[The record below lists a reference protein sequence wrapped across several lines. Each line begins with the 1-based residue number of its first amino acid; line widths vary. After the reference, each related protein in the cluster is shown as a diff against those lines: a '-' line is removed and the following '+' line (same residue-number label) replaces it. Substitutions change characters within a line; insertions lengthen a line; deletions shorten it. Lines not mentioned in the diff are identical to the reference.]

1 MSVTEW
7 MGITRMKL
15 NRLFYLIKEGIKSIF
30 THGFMSFA
38 SVTIIVACLIIMGSF
53 SLLAFN
59 IDAMITDLEQDN
71 EILAFVDDSLS
82 DEEAMAIQ
90 TRLEAVSNVSSV
102 RFVSR
107 QEAFEDFKAEYD
119 DESKFA
125 DLPDTTLRHRYV
137 IHLED
142 LALME
147 ATSEDIMAVNG
158 IADIDAAL
166 EISKGIIMIRNAIS
180 VVSLIII
187 AILFVVSVF
196 IMNNTIKL
204 ATYSRKE
211 EIAIMKMVGASN
223 AFIRCPFVVEGMIL
237 GLFGGGIAF
246 FMQWG
251 VYTLVCDKVMESLVG
266 NLVSVISFDILFWP
280 LLAVF
285 LGIGLVVGV
294 FGSGAAIRN
303 YLKI

>member
-1 MSVTEW
+1 
-7 MGITRMKL
+7 MKL
-15 NRLFYLIKEGIKSIF
+15 NRFFYLIKEGIKSIF

-53 SLLAFN
+53 SLLSFN
-59 IDAMITDLEQDN
+59 IDAMISDMERDN
-71 EILAFVDDSLS
+71 EILAFVEDELS

-90 TRLEAVSNVSSV
+90 TRLEAISNVSSV
-102 RFVSR
+102 TFVTR
-107 QEAFEDFKAEYD
+107 QEAFESFKAEYD
-119 DESKFA
+119 DSSRFD

-147 ATSEDIMAVNG
+147 TTAGDIKAVNG
-158 IADIDAAL
+158 IADVGAEL
-166 EISKGIIMIRNAIS
+166 EVSRAIILIRNVIS
-180 VVSLIII
+180 LVSLAII

-223 AFIRCPFVVEGMIL
+223 GFIRFPFVVEGMIL
-237 GLFGGGIAF
+237 GLLGGGIAF
-246 FMQWG
+246 FIEWG
-251 VYTLVCDKVMESLVG
+251 LYSLLTDKLMASLVG
-266 NLVSVISFDILFWP
+266 SLVNVVAFEIILWP
-280 LLAVF
+280 MLAIF
-285 LGIGLVVGV
+285 LGIGLLVGV
-294 FGSGAAIRN
+294 FGSSVAIRN

>member
-7 MGITRMKL
+7 TGTTHMKL

-53 SLLAFN
+53 SLLTFN
-59 IDAMITDLEQDN
+59 IDAMISDMEQDN

-90 TRLEAVSNVSSV
+90 TRLEAVSNVSE
-102 RFVSR
+102 VSFLSR
-107 QEAFEDFKAEYD
+107 EEAFENFKAEYED
-119 DESKFA
+119 SSRFD
-125 DLPDTTLRHRYV
+125 DLPDNTLRHRYI

-147 ATSEDIMAVNG
+147 STAEDIKAING
-158 IADIDAAL
+158 IAEVGVEL
-166 EISKGIIMIRNAIS
+166 EISKAIIAIRNIIS

-211 EIAIMKMVGASN
+211 EIGIMKMVGASN

-237 GLFGGGIAF
+237 GLLGGGIAF
-246 FMQWG
+246 FLQWG
-251 VYTLVCDKVMESLVG
+251 IYDVVTEKVMTSLVG
-266 NLVSVISFDILFWP
+266 GLVNVIAFDILFWP
-280 LLAVF
+280 MLAVF

>member
-1 MSVTEW
+1 
-7 MGITRMKL
+7 MGTTHMKL
-15 NRLFYLIKEGIKSIF
+15 NRFFYLIKEGIKSIF

-53 SLLAFN
+53 SLLSFN
-59 IDAMITDLEQDN
+59 IDAMISDMEQDN
-71 EILAFVDDSLS
+71 EILAFVDDELS

-102 RFVSR
+102 KFVTR
-107 QEAFEDFKAEYD
+107 QEAFESFKAEYD
-119 DESKFA
+119 DASRFS

-147 ATSEDIMAVNG
+147 TTAGDIKAING
-158 IADIDAAL
+158 IADVGAEL
-166 EISKGIIMIRNAIS
+166 EISRAIIMIRNVI
-180 VVSLIII
+180 SLISLVII

-223 AFIRCPFVVEGMIL
+223 SFIRFPFVVEGMIL
-237 GLFGGGIAF
+237 GLLGGGIAF
-246 FMQWG
+246 FIEWG
-251 VYTLVCDKVMESLVG
+251 LYRLLTEKLMASLIGGIV
-266 NLVSVISFDILFWP
+266 NVVAFEIIFWP
-280 LLAVF
+280 MLAIF
-285 LGIGLVVGV
+285 LGIGLLVGV
-294 FGSGAAIRN
+294 FGSSVAIRN

>member
-1 MSVTEW
+1 
-7 MGITRMKL
+7 MKL
-15 NRLFYLIKEGIKSIF
+15 NRFFYLVKEGIKSIF

-53 SLLAFN
+53 SLLSFN
-59 IDAMITDLEQDN
+59 IDAVISDMEQDN
-71 EILAFVDDSLS
+71 EILAFVEDELS
-82 DEEAMAIQ
+82 DEEAMDIQ
-90 TRLEAVSNVSSV
+90 TRLEAISNVSSV
-102 RFVSR
+102 TFVTR
-107 QEAFEDFKAEYD
+107 QEAFESFKAEYD
-119 DESKFA
+119 DASRFD

-147 ATSEDIMAVNG
+147 STAGDIKAVNG
-158 IADIDAAL
+158 IADVGAEL
-166 EISKGIIMIRNAIS
+166 EISQAIIMIRNVIS
-180 VVSLIII
+180 VISLVII

-223 AFIRCPFVVEGMIL
+223 SFIRFPFVIEGMIL
-237 GLFGGGIAF
+237 GLLGGGIAF
-246 FMQWG
+246 FIEWG
-251 VYTLVCDKVMESLVG
+251 LYSLLTEKIMATLIGGLV
-266 NLVSVISFDILFWP
+266 NVVAFEIILWP
-280 LLAVF
+280 MLGIF
-285 LGIGLVVGV
+285 LGIGFLVGV
-294 FGSGAAIRN
+294 FGSSVAIRN

>member
-1 MSVTEW
+1 
-7 MGITRMKL
+7 MGITHMKL
-15 NRLFYLIKEGIKSIF
+15 NRFFYLVKEGIKSIF

-53 SLLAFN
+53 SLLSFN
-59 IDAMITDLEQDN
+59 IDAMISDMERDN
-71 EILAFVDDSLS
+71 EILAFVEDELS

-90 TRLEAVSNVSSV
+90 TRLEAISNVSSV
-102 RFVSR
+102 TFVTR
-107 QEAFEDFKAEYD
+107 QEAFESFKAEYD
-119 DESKFA
+119 DSSRFD

-147 ATSEDIMAVNG
+147 TTAGDIKAVNG
-158 IADIDAAL
+158 IADVGAEL
-166 EISKGIIMIRNAIS
+166 EVSRAIILIRNVIS
-180 VVSLIII
+180 LVSLAII

-223 AFIRCPFVVEGMIL
+223 GFIRFPFVVEGMIL
-237 GLFGGGIAF
+237 GLLGGGIAF
-246 FMQWG
+246 FIEWG
-251 VYTLVCDKVMESLVG
+251 LYSLLTDKLMASLVG
-266 NLVSVISFDILFWP
+266 SLVNVVAFEIILWP
-280 LLAVF
+280 MLAIF
-285 LGIGLVVGV
+285 LGIGLLVGV
-294 FGSGAAIRN
+294 FGSSVAIRN

>member
-38 SVTIIVACLIIMGSF
+38 SVTIIVACLLIMGSF
-53 SLLAFN
+53 SLLTFN
-59 IDAMITDLEQDN
+59 IDGIISDLEQDN

-82 DEEAMAIQ
+82 DDEARAIQ
-90 TRLEAVSNVSSV
+90 TRLEALSNVSEV

-107 QEAFEDFKAEYD
+107 EQAFEEFKAEYED
-119 DESKFA
+119 SSRFD

-137 IHLED
+137 IRLDD
-142 LALME
+142 LTLME
-147 ATSEDIMAVNG
+147 SSAEDINAVNG
-158 IADIDAAL
+158 IAYVDAAL
-166 EISKGIIMIRNAIS
+166 EISEGIITIRNVIS
-180 VVSLIII
+180 VVSMIII

-211 EIAIMKMVGASN
+211 EIGIMKMVGASN
-223 AFIRCPFVVEGMIL
+223 AFIRFPFVVEGMIL
-237 GLFGGGIAF
+237 GLLGGGIAF
-246 FMQWG
+246 FLQWG
-251 VYTLVCDKVMESLVG
+251 IYDVVTEKVMTSLVG
-266 NLVSVISFDILFWP
+266 GLVNVIAFDVLLWP
-280 LLAVF
+280 MLAVF

>member
-1 MSVTEW
+1 
-7 MGITRMKL
+7 MKL
-15 NRLFYLIKEGIKSIF
+15 NRFFYLLKEGIKSIF

-53 SLLAFN
+53 SLLSFN
-59 IDAMITDLEQDN
+59 IDSMISDMEQDN
-71 EILAFVDDSLS
+71 EILAFVDEDLS
-82 DEEAMAIQ
+82 DDEVKAIQ
-90 TRLEAVSNVSSV
+90 TRLEALDNISSV
-102 RFVSR
+102 TFLSR
-107 QEAFEDFKAEYD
+107 EEAFDNFKAEYED
-119 DESKFA
+119 SSRFD

-147 ATSEDIMAVNG
+147 STAADIRAVNG
-158 IADIDAAL
+158 IADVGAEL
-166 EISKGIIMIRNAIS
+166 EVSKAIITIRNIIS
-180 VVSLIII
+180 VVSMVII

-223 AFIRCPFVVEGMIL
+223 AFIRFPFVIEGMIL
-237 GLFGGGIAF
+237 GLLGGGIAF
-246 FMQWG
+246 CLQWG
-251 VYTLVCDKVMESLVG
+251 LYGLVTDKIMTSLVG
-266 NLVSVISFDILFWP
+266 GLVTVIAFDILFWP
-280 LLAVF
+280 LLVVV
-285 LGIGLVVGV
+285 LGIGLLVGV
-294 FGSGAAIRN
+294 FGSSVAIRN

>member
-1 MSVTEW
+1 
-7 MGITRMKL
+7 MKA
-15 NRLFYLIKEGIKSIF
+15 NRFFYLIKEGIKSIF

-53 SLLAFN
+53 SLLSFN
-59 IDAMITDLEQDN
+59 IDAMISEMERDN
-71 EILAFVDDSLS
+71 EILAFVDDELS

-90 TRLEAVSNVSSV
+90 HRLEAVSNVSSV

-107 QEAFEDFKAEYD
+107 EEAFENFKAEYD
-119 DESKFA
+119 DADRFN

-137 IHLED
+137 IHLDD

-147 ATSEDIMAVNG
+147 ATSEDIKAING
-158 IADIDAAL
+158 IADVGAEL
-166 EISKGIIMIRNAIS
+166 EISKAIILIRNVIS
-180 VVSLIII
+180 MVSLFII

-223 AFIRCPFVVEGMIL
+223 SFIRFPFVVEGMIL
-237 GLFGGGIAF
+237 GLLGGGIAF
-246 FMQWG
+246 FIQWG
-251 VYTLVCDKVMESLVG
+251 LYSLVTEKIMTSLIG
-266 NLVSVISFDILFWP
+266 GLVSVIAFDVIFWP
-280 LLAVF
+280 LLAIF
-285 LGIGLVVGV
+285 LGIGLLVGV
-294 FGSGAAIRN
+294 FGSSVAIRN

>member
-1 MSVTEW
+1 
-7 MGITRMKL
+7 MKL
-15 NRLFYLIKEGIKSIF
+15 NRFFYLIKEGIKSIF

-53 SLLAFN
+53 SLLSFN
-59 IDAMITDLEQDN
+59 IDSMISDMEQDN
-71 EILAFVDDSLS
+71 EILAFVEDELS
-82 DEEAMAIQ
+82 DEEAMAIG

-102 RFVSR
+102 TFVTR
-107 QEAFEDFKAEYD
+107 QEAFESFKAEYD
-119 DESKFA
+119 DDTRFD

-142 LALME
+142 LSLME
-147 ATSEDIMAVNG
+147 TTAQDIKAING
-158 IADIDAAL
+158 IADVGAEL
-166 EISKGIIMIRNAIS
+166 EISRAIITIRNIIS
-180 VVSLIII
+180 LVSFVII

-223 AFIRCPFVVEGMIL
+223 AFIRFPFVVEGMIL
-237 GLFGGGIAF
+237 GLLGGGVAF
-246 FMQWG
+246 FIEWG
-251 VYTLVCDKVMESLVG
+251 LYSLLTEKLMATIIGGIV
-266 NLVSVISFDILFWP
+266 NVVAFEILLIP
-280 LLAVF
+280 MLAIF
-285 LGIGLVVGV
+285 LGIGLLVGV
-294 FGSGAAIRN
+294 FGSSVAIRN

>member
-1 MSVTEW
+1 
-7 MGITRMKL
+7 MKL
-15 NRLFYLIKEGIKSIF
+15 NRFFYLIKEGIKSIF

-53 SLLAFN
+53 SLLSFN
-59 IDAMITDLEQDN
+59 IDAMISDMERDN
-71 EILAFVDDSLS
+71 EILAFVEDELS

-90 TRLEAVSNVSSV
+90 TRLEAISNVSSV
-102 RFVSR
+102 TFVSR
-107 QEAFEDFKAEYD
+107 QEAFESFKAEYD
-119 DESKFA
+119 DASRFD

-147 ATSEDIMAVNG
+147 TTAGDIKAVNG
-158 IADIDAAL
+158 IADVGAEL
-166 EISKGIIMIRNAIS
+166 EISRAIITIRNVIS
-180 VVSLIII
+180 VVSFVII

-223 AFIRCPFVVEGMIL
+223 SFIRFPFVVEGMIL
-237 GLFGGGIAF
+237 GLLGGGIAF
-246 FMQWG
+246 FIEWG
-251 VYTLVCDKVMESLVG
+251 LYSLLTDKIMTSLVG
-266 NLVSVISFDILFWP
+266 GLVNVVAFEILLWP
-280 LLAVF
+280 MLGIF
-285 LGIGLVVGV
+285 LGIGLLVGV
-294 FGSGAAIRN
+294 FGSSVAIRN

>member
-1 MSVTEW
+1 
-7 MGITRMKL
+7 MKL
-15 NRLFYLIKEGIKSIF
+15 NRFFYLVKEGIKSIF

-53 SLLAFN
+53 SLLSFN
-59 IDAMITDLEQDN
+59 IDAMISDMERDN
-71 EILAFVDDSLS
+71 EILAFVEDELS

-90 TRLEAVSNVSSV
+90 TRLEAISNVSSV
-102 RFVSR
+102 TFVTR
-107 QEAFEDFKAEYD
+107 QEAFESFKAEYD
-119 DESKFA
+119 DSSRFD

-147 ATSEDIMAVNG
+147 TTAGDIKAVNG
-158 IADIDAAL
+158 IADVGAEL
-166 EISKGIIMIRNAIS
+166 EVSRAIILIRNVIS
-180 VVSLIII
+180 LVSLAII

-223 AFIRCPFVVEGMIL
+223 GFIRFPFVVEGMIL
-237 GLFGGGIAF
+237 GLLGGGIAF
-246 FMQWG
+246 FIEWG
-251 VYTLVCDKVMESLVG
+251 LYSLLTDKLMASLVG
-266 NLVSVISFDILFWP
+266 SLVNVVAFEIILWP
-280 LLAVF
+280 MLAIF
-285 LGIGLVVGV
+285 LGIGLLVGV
-294 FGSGAAIRN
+294 FGSSVAIRN

>member
-1 MSVTEW
+1 
-7 MGITRMKL
+7 MGTTHMKL
-15 NRLFYLIKEGIKSIF
+15 NRFFYLIKEGIKSIF

-53 SLLAFN
+53 SLLSFN
-59 IDAMITDLEQDN
+59 IDSMISDMEQDN
-71 EILAFVDDSLS
+71 EILAFVEDELS
-82 DEEAMAIQ
+82 DEEAMAIG

-102 RFVSR
+102 TFVTR
-107 QEAFEDFKAEYD
+107 QEAFESFKAEYD
-119 DESKFA
+119 DDTRFD

-142 LALME
+142 LSLME
-147 ATSEDIMAVNG
+147 TTAQDIKAING
-158 IADIDAAL
+158 IADVGAEL
-166 EISKGIIMIRNAIS
+166 EISRAIITIRNIIS
-180 VVSLIII
+180 LVSFVII

-223 AFIRCPFVVEGMIL
+223 AFIRFPFVVEGMIL
-237 GLFGGGIAF
+237 GLLGGGVAF
-246 FMQWG
+246 FIEWG
-251 VYTLVCDKVMESLVG
+251 LYSLLTEKLMATIIGGIV
-266 NLVSVISFDILFWP
+266 NVVAFEILLIP
-280 LLAVF
+280 MLAIF
-285 LGIGLVVGV
+285 LGIGLLVGV
-294 FGSGAAIRN
+294 FGSSVAIRN

>member
-1 MSVTEW
+1 
-7 MGITRMKL
+7 MGITHMKA
-15 NRLFYLIKEGIKSIF
+15 NRFFYLVKEGIKSIF

-53 SLLAFN
+53 SLLSFN
-59 IDAMITDLEQDN
+59 IDAMISEMERDN
-71 EILAFVDDSLS
+71 EILAFVDDELS

-90 TRLEAVSNVSSV
+90 TRLEAVGNVSSV
-102 RFVSR
+102 SFVSR
-107 QEAFEDFKAEYD
+107 EEAFENFKAEYD
-119 DESKFA
+119 DADRFS

-147 ATSEDIMAVNG
+147 ATSEDIKAVNG
-158 IADIDAAL
+158 IADVGAEL
-166 EISKGIIMIRNAIS
+166 EISKAIILIRNVIS
-180 VVSLIII
+180 VVSLVII

-223 AFIRCPFVVEGMIL
+223 AFIRFPFVVEGMIL
-237 GLFGGGIAF
+237 GLLGGGIGF
-246 FMQWG
+246 FIQWG
-251 VYTLVCDKVMESLVG
+251 LYSLVTEKIMTSLIG
-266 NLVSVISFDILFWP
+266 GLVSVIAFDIIFWP
-280 LLAVF
+280 LLAIF
-285 LGIGLVVGV
+285 LGIGLLVGV
-294 FGSGAAIRN
+294 FGSSVAIRN

>member
-1 MSVTEW
+1 
-7 MGITRMKL
+7 MGTTHMKL
-15 NRLFYLIKEGIKSIF
+15 NRFFYLIKEGIKSIF

-53 SLLAFN
+53 SLLSFN
-59 IDAMITDLEQDN
+59 IDSMISDMEQDN
-71 EILAFVDDSLS
+71 EILAFVEDELS
-82 DEEAMAIQ
+82 DEEAMAIG

-102 RFVSR
+102 TFVTR
-107 QEAFEDFKAEYD
+107 QEAFESFKAEYD
-119 DESKFA
+119 DDTRFD

-142 LALME
+142 LSLVETTAQ
-147 ATSEDIMAVNG
+147 DIKAING
-158 IADIDAAL
+158 IADVGAEL
-166 EISKGIIMIRNAIS
+166 EISRAIITIRNIIS
-180 VVSLIII
+180 LVSFVII

-223 AFIRCPFVVEGMIL
+223 AFIRFPFVVEGMIL
-237 GLFGGGIAF
+237 GLLGGGVAF
-246 FMQWG
+246 FIEWG
-251 VYTLVCDKVMESLVG
+251 LYSLLTEKLMATIIGGIV
-266 NLVSVISFDILFWP
+266 NVVAFEILLIP
-280 LLAVF
+280 MLAIF
-285 LGIGLVVGV
+285 LGIGLLVGV
-294 FGSGAAIRN
+294 FGSSVAIRN

>member
-1 MSVTEW
+1 
-7 MGITRMKL
+7 MKL
-15 NRLFYLIKEGIKSIF
+15 NRFFYLIKEGIKSIF

-38 SVTIIVACLIIMGSF
+38 SVTIIVACLLIMGSF
-53 SLLAFN
+53 SLVAFN
-59 IDAMITDLEQDN
+59 IDGMITDLEQKN
-71 EILAFVDDSLS
+71 EVLAFVDDSLS

-102 RFVSR
+102 RFISR
-107 QEAFEDFKAEYD
+107 EQAFEDFKAEYED
-119 DESKFA
+119 SSRFD

-137 IHLED
+137 LHLED

-147 ATSEDIMAVNG
+147 STTEDIKAVGG
-158 IADIDAAL
+158 IAYVDASL
-166 EISKGIIMIRNAIS
+166 EISKGIIAVRNVIS
-180 VVSLIII
+180 VVSMVII

-211 EIAIMKMVGASN
+211 EIGIMKMVGASN
-223 AFIRCPFVVEGMIL
+223 SFIRFPFVVEGLIL
-237 GLFGGGIAF
+237 GLLGGGIAF
-246 FMQWG
+246 FVQWG
-251 VYTLVCDKVMESLVG
+251 LYDLVADKIMSSLIGSLV
-266 NLVSVISFDILFWP
+266 NVISFDVLLWP
-280 LLAVF
+280 MLAVF
-285 LGIGLVVGV
+285 LGIGLIVGV

>member
-1 MSVTEW
+1 
-7 MGITRMKL
+7 MKL
-15 NRLFYLIKEGIKSIF
+15 NRFFYLVKEGIKSIF

-53 SLLAFN
+53 SLLSFN
-59 IDAMITDLEQDN
+59 IDAMISDMERDN
-71 EILAFVDDSLS
+71 EILAFVEDELS

-90 TRLEAVSNVSSV
+90 TRLEAISNVSSV
-102 RFVSR
+102 TFVTR
-107 QEAFEDFKAEYD
+107 QEAFESFKAEYD
-119 DESKFA
+119 DSSRFD

-147 ATSEDIMAVNG
+147 TTAGDIKAVNG
-158 IADIDAAL
+158 IADVGAEL
-166 EISKGIIMIRNAIS
+166 EVSRAIILIRNVIS
-180 VVSLIII
+180 LVSLAII

-223 AFIRCPFVVEGMIL
+223 GFIRFPFVVEGMIL
-237 GLFGGGIAF
+237 GLLGGGIAF
-246 FMQWG
+246 FIEWG
-251 VYTLVCDKVMESLVG
+251 LYSLLTDKLMASLVG
-266 NLVSVISFDILFWP
+266 GLVNVVAFEIILWP
-280 LLAVF
+280 MLAIF
-285 LGIGLVVGV
+285 LGIGLLVGV
-294 FGSGAAIRN
+294 FGSSVAIRN

>member
-1 MSVTEW
+1 
-7 MGITRMKL
+7 MKL
-15 NRLFYLIKEGIKSIF
+15 NRFFYLIKEGIKSIF

-53 SLLAFN
+53 SLLSFN
-59 IDAMITDLEQDN
+59 IDSMISDMEQDN
-71 EILAFVDDSLS
+71 EILAFVEDELS
-82 DEEAMAIQ
+82 DEEAMAIG

-102 RFVSR
+102 TFVTR
-107 QEAFEDFKAEYD
+107 QEAFESFKAEYD
-119 DESKFA
+119 DDTRFD

-142 LALME
+142 LSLVETTAQ
-147 ATSEDIMAVNG
+147 DIKAING
-158 IADIDAAL
+158 IADVGAEL
-166 EISKGIIMIRNAIS
+166 EISRAIITIRNIIS
-180 VVSLIII
+180 LVSFVII

-223 AFIRCPFVVEGMIL
+223 AFIRFPFVVEGMIL
-237 GLFGGGIAF
+237 GLLGGGVAF
-246 FMQWG
+246 FIEWG
-251 VYTLVCDKVMESLVG
+251 LYSLLTEKLMATIIGGIV
-266 NLVSVISFDILFWP
+266 NVVAFEILLIP
-280 LLAVF
+280 MLAIF
-285 LGIGLVVGV
+285 LGIGLLVGV
-294 FGSGAAIRN
+294 FGSSVAIRN

>member
-38 SVTIIVACLIIMGSF
+38 SVTIIVACLLIMGSF
-53 SLLAFN
+53 SLLTFN
-59 IDAMITDLEQDN
+59 IDGIISDLEQDN

-82 DEEAMAIQ
+82 DDEARAIQ
-90 TRLEAVSNVSSV
+90 TRLEALSNVSEV

-107 QEAFEDFKAEYD
+107 EQAFEEFKAEYED
-119 DESKFA
+119 SSRFD

-137 IHLED
+137 IRLDD

-147 ATSEDIMAVNG
+147 SSAEDINAVNG
-158 IADIDAAL
+158 IAYVDAAL
-166 EISKGIIMIRNAIS
+166 EISEGIITIRNVIS
-180 VVSLIII
+180 VVSMIII

-211 EIAIMKMVGASN
+211 EIGIMKMVGASN
-223 AFIRCPFVVEGMIL
+223 AFIRFPFVVEGMIL
-237 GLFGGGIAF
+237 GLLGGGIAF
-246 FMQWG
+246 FLQWG
-251 VYTLVCDKVMESLVG
+251 IYDVVTEKVMTSLVG
-266 NLVSVISFDILFWP
+266 GLVNVIAFDVLLWP
-280 LLAVF
+280 MLAVF

>member
-1 MSVTEW
+1 
-7 MGITRMKL
+7 MKL
-15 NRLFYLIKEGIKSIF
+15 NRFFYLVKEGIKSIF

-53 SLLAFN
+53 SLLSFN
-59 IDAMITDLEQDN
+59 IDAMISDMEQDN
-71 EILAFVDDSLS
+71 EILAFVEDELS
-82 DEEAMAIQ
+82 DEEARAIQ
-90 TRLEAVSNVSSV
+90 TRLEAISNVSSV
-102 RFVSR
+102 TFVTR
-107 QEAFEDFKAEYD
+107 QEAFESFKAEYD
-119 DESKFA
+119 DASRFD

-147 ATSEDIMAVNG
+147 STAGDIKAVNG
-158 IADIDAAL
+158 IADVGAEL
-166 EISKGIIMIRNAIS
+166 EISQAIIMIRNVIS
-180 VVSLIII
+180 VISLVII

-223 AFIRCPFVVEGMIL
+223 SFIRFPFVIEGMIL
-237 GLFGGGIAF
+237 GLLGGGIAF
-246 FMQWG
+246 FIEWG
-251 VYTLVCDKVMESLVG
+251 LYSLLTEKIMATLIGGLV
-266 NLVSVISFDILFWP
+266 NVVAFEIILWP
-280 LLAVF
+280 MLGIF
-285 LGIGLVVGV
+285 LGIGFLVGV
-294 FGSGAAIRN
+294 FGSSVAIRN

>member
-1 MSVTEW
+1 
-7 MGITRMKL
+7 MKL
-15 NRLFYLIKEGIKSIF
+15 NRFFYLIKEGIKSIF

-53 SLLAFN
+53 ALLSLN
-59 IDAMITDLEQDN
+59 IDSMISDMEQDN
-71 EILAFVDDSLS
+71 EILAFVDDELS

-102 RFVSR
+102 EFVSR
-107 QEAFEDFKAEYD
+107 QEAFESFKAEYD
-119 DESKFA
+119 DASRFD
-125 DLPDTTLRHRYV
+125 DLPETTLRHRYV

-147 ATSEDIMAVNG
+147 TTAGDIKAVNG
-158 IADIDAAL
+158 IADVGAEL
-166 EISKGIIMIRNAIS
+166 EISRAIIVIRNVIS
-180 VVSLIII
+180 LVSLVII

-223 AFIRCPFVVEGMIL
+223 SFIRFPFVVEGMIL
-237 GLFGGGIAF
+237 GLLGGGIAF
-246 FMQWG
+246 FIEWG
-251 VYTLVCDKVMESLVG
+251 LYSLVTDKIMTSLVG
-266 NLVSVISFDILFWP
+266 GLVSVVAFEVILLP
-280 LLAVF
+280 MLGIF
-285 LGIGLVVGV
+285 LGIGLLVGV
-294 FGSGAAIRN
+294 FGSSVAIRN

>member
-1 MSVTEW
+1 
-7 MGITRMKL
+7 MGTTHMKL
-15 NRLFYLIKEGIKSIF
+15 NRFFYLIKEGIKSIF

-53 SLLAFN
+53 SLLSFN
-59 IDAMITDLEQDN
+59 IDSMISDMEQDN
-71 EILAFVDDSLS
+71 EILAFVEDDLS
-82 DEEAMAIQ
+82 DEEARAIG

-102 RFVSR
+102 TFVTR
-107 QEAFEDFKAEYD
+107 QQAFESFKAEYD
-119 DESKFA
+119 DDTRFD

-142 LALME
+142 LSLME
-147 ATSEDIMAVNG
+147 TTAQDIKAING
-158 IADIDAAL
+158 IADVGAEL
-166 EISKGIIMIRNAIS
+166 EISRAIITIRNIIS
-180 VVSLIII
+180 LVSFVII

-223 AFIRCPFVVEGMIL
+223 GFIRFPFVVEGMIL
-237 GLFGGGIAF
+237 GLLGGGIAF
-246 FMQWG
+246 FIEWG
-251 VYTLVCDKVMESLVG
+251 LYSLLTDKLMATIIGGIVNVVAFE
-266 NLVSVISFDILFWP
+266 ILLIP
-280 LLAVF
+280 MLAIF
-285 LGIGLVVGV
+285 LGIGLLVGV
-294 FGSGAAIRN
+294 FGSSVAIRN